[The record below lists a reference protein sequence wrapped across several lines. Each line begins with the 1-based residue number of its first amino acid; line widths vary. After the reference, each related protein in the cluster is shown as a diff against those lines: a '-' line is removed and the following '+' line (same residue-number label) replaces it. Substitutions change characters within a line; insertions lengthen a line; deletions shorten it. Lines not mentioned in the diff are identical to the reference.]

1 MGIVVASRDREKH
14 IYVLADRSIMAV
26 GRAAA
31 LEAWRAVAEFGA
43 DKLVVE
49 ENLGK
54 KWMQQVFTD
63 AYVELMK
70 GGLFPDQTKP
80 PLVRVDARVG
90 KRTRGEPVAMRC
102 EQGRL
107 HIVGHM
113 KQLED
118 QMATFTAWGQRESPD
133 RLDALVHACRWLM
146 DGEKK
151 EARITSPADVLSTT
165 LQDLLRENSSYH
177 Y

>member
-1 MGIVVASRDREKH
+1 
-14 IYVLADRSIMAV
+14 MAV

-31 LEAWRAVAEFGA
+31 IEAWRAVAEFGA

-63 AYVELMK
+63 AYKEMCDQGIFPK
-70 GGLFPDQTKP
+70 GSTAPM
-80 PLVRVDARVG
+80 VRVDARVG

-107 HIVGHM
+107 HMVGRM
-113 KQLED
+113 KELED

-146 DGEKK
+146 DGERK
-151 EARITSPADVLSTT
+151 EMRIASPADILNSTLRDMLS
-165 LQDLLRENSSYH
+165 ESSSYH
-177 Y
+177 YG